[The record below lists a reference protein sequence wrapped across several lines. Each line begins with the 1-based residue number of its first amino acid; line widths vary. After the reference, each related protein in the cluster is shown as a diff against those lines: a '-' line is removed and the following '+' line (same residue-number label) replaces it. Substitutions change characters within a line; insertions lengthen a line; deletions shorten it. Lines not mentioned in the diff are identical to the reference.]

1 VKYHNVFSCDLFLKK
16 IPFYFWGLFL
26 KKLFFGNFFLKKV
39 QMCWNAEVS
48 IQSFGIGLLGIFL
61 AAMTGTS
68 VPTII
73 FYTTIVFMQLI
84 EYIVW
89 TYGSDPEINFY
100 ASLGGAGLLMLQ
112 PIASILAAGS
122 MKLPLLI
129 AYLILGAIT
138 HVMDQDGRS
147 LRERYQMVET
157 QVSPHPSTDVSS
169 INNERGVWGSSR
181 PHLHWK
187 WLDPIPWKSL
197 FVYFIFLIGPL
208 LITKQYDL
216 TVLVFL
222 TLGFSIYSF
231 GKGWG
236 SMWCWIVNGMVVL
249 GGLKSAFLARF

>member
-1 VKYHNVFSCDLFLKK
+1 
-16 IPFYFWGLFL
+16 
-26 KKLFFGNFFLKKV
+26 
-39 QMCWNAEVS
+39 MCWNAEVS

-112 PIASILAAGS
+112 PIASILTLWGHERPPSGFAASRLLGAFTP
-122 MKLPLLI
+122 LPLWSMMLI
-129 AYLILGAIT
+129 AYLILGVIT

-147 LRERYQMVET
+147 LRERYRIEA
-157 QVSPHPSTDVSS
+157 
-169 INNERGVWGSSR
+169 GSSGDA
-181 PHLHWK
+181 PHLIWR
-187 WLDPIPWKSL
+187 WLLPIPWKSL
-197 FVYFIFLIGPL
+197 LVYFIFLIGPL
-208 LITKQYDL
+208 LITKQFDL
-216 TVLVFL
+216 TALVFL

-236 SMWCWIVNGMVVL
+236 SMWCWIVNGMVVM
-249 GGLKSAFLARF
+249 GGLKGAFLS

>member
-1 VKYHNVFSCDLFLKK
+1 
-16 IPFYFWGLFL
+16 
-26 KKLFFGNFFLKKV
+26 
-39 QMCWNAEVS
+39 MCWNAEVS

-112 PIASILAAGS
+112 PIASIMAMSIGS
-122 MKLPLLI
+122 YKVPMLI
-129 AYLILGAIT
+129 AYLILGVIT

-147 LRERYQMVET
+147 LRERYRMET
-157 QVSPHPSTDVSS
+157 ESS
-169 INNERGVWGSSR
+169 IDT
-181 PHLHWK
+181 PHLIWK
-187 WLDPIPWKSL
+187 WLLPVPWFSL
-197 FVYFIFLIGPL
+197 AVYFIFLIGPL
-208 LITKQYDL
+208 LITKQFDL
-216 TVLVFL
+216 TALVFL

-249 GGLKSAFLARF
+249 GALKSAL

>member
-1 VKYHNVFSCDLFLKK
+1 
-16 IPFYFWGLFL
+16 
-26 KKLFFGNFFLKKV
+26 
-39 QMCWNAEVS
+39 MCWNAEVS

-112 PIASILAAGS
+112 PIASILTIGS
-122 MKLPLLI
+122 QSTRLI
-129 AYLILGAIT
+129 MLISYIILGMIT

-147 LRERYQMVET
+147 LRERYRMET
-157 QVSPHPSTDVSS
+157 GPDTPSDD
-169 INNERGVWGSSR
+169 NAGVWGR
-181 PHLHWK
+181 LRLHWK

-197 FVYFIFLIGPL
+197 LVYFIFLIGPL
-208 LITKQYDL
+208 LITKQFDL

-249 GGLKSAFLARF
+249 GALKSAL

>member
-1 VKYHNVFSCDLFLKK
+1 
-16 IPFYFWGLFL
+16 
-26 KKLFFGNFFLKKV
+26 
-39 QMCWNAEVS
+39 M
-48 IQSFGIGLLGIFL
+48 
-61 AAMTGTS
+61 
-68 VPTII
+68 PTII

-112 PIASILAAGS
+112 PIASILTVGS
-122 MKLPLLI
+122 QSTRLMMLI
-129 AYLILGAIT
+129 SYVILGMIT

-147 LRERYQMVET
+147 LRERYRMVET

-169 INNERGVWGSSR
+169 INNERGVEAPFGRDAAKPLGGSSR

-197 FVYFIFLIGPL
+197 LVYFIFLIGPL
-208 LITKQYDL
+208 LITKQFDL

-236 SMWCWIVNGMVVL
+236 SMWCWIVNGMVVM
-249 GGLKSAFLARF
+249 GGLKGAFLAKF

>member
-1 VKYHNVFSCDLFLKK
+1 
-16 IPFYFWGLFL
+16 
-26 KKLFFGNFFLKKV
+26 
-39 QMCWNAEVS
+39 MCWNAEVS

-112 PIASILAAGS
+112 PIASILTVAHVPMRS
-122 MKLPLLI
+122 MLLI
-129 AYLILGAIT
+129 AYVILGVIT

-147 LRERYQMVET
+147 LRERYRIEAG
-157 QVSPHPSTDVSS
+157 PSGDA
-169 INNERGVWGSSR
+169 
-181 PHLHWK
+181 PHLIWK
-187 WLDPIPWKSL
+187 WLLPIPWKSL
-197 FVYFIFLIGPL
+197 LVYFIFLIGPL
-208 LITKQYDL
+208 LITKQFDL

-236 SMWCWIVNGMVVL
+236 SMWCWIVNGMVVM
-249 GGLKSAFLARF
+249 GALKSAFLS

>member
-1 VKYHNVFSCDLFLKK
+1 
-16 IPFYFWGLFL
+16 
-26 KKLFFGNFFLKKV
+26 
-39 QMCWNAEVS
+39 
-48 IQSFGIGLLGIFL
+48 
-61 AAMTGTS
+61 MTGTS

-112 PIASILAAGS
+112 PIASILTLWGRKPPHTPVL
-122 MKLPLLI
+122 MLI
-129 AYLILGAIT
+129 AYIILGVIT
-138 HVMDQDGRS
+138 HFMDQDGRS
-147 LRERYQMVET
+147 LRERYRIEAGPDT
-157 QVSPHPSTDVSS
+157 PSDD
-169 INNERGVWGSSR
+169 ERGVWGR
-181 PHLHWK
+181 LRLHWG

-197 FVYFIFLIGPL
+197 LVYFIFLIGPL

-216 TVLVFL
+216 TTLVFL

-236 SMWCWIVNGMVVL
+236 SMWCWIVNGMVVM
-249 GGLKSAFLARF
+249 GALKSVFIERF

>member
-1 VKYHNVFSCDLFLKK
+1 
-16 IPFYFWGLFL
+16 
-26 KKLFFGNFFLKKV
+26 
-39 QMCWNAEVS
+39 MCWNAEVS

-89 TYGSDPEINFY
+89 TYGSDSEINFY

-122 MKLPLLI
+122 MNLPLLI
-129 AYLILGAIT
+129 AYVVLGVIT
-138 HVMDQDGRS
+138 HFMDQDERS
-147 LRERYQMVET
+147 LRERYRMET
-157 QVSPHPSTDVSS
+157 ESS
-169 INNERGVWGSSR
+169 IDT
-181 PHLHWK
+181 PHLIWK
-187 WLDPIPWKSL
+187 WLLPVPWFSL
-197 FVYFIFLIGPL
+197 AVYFIFLIGPL

-216 TVLVFL
+216 TALVFL

-249 GGLKSAFLARF
+249 GGLKSAL

>member
-1 VKYHNVFSCDLFLKK
+1 
-16 IPFYFWGLFL
+16 
-26 KKLFFGNFFLKKV
+26 
-39 QMCWNAEVS
+39 MCWNAEVS
-48 IQSFGIGLLGIFL
+48 IQSFGIGLLAIFL
-61 AAMTGTS
+61 LTMTGTS

-112 PIASILAAGS
+112 PIASILAVAPVQ
-122 MKLPLLI
+122 MRTMLLI
-129 AYLILGAIT
+129 AYIILGVIT

-147 LRERYQMVET
+147 LRERYRIEAG
-157 QVSPHPSTDVSS
+157 PSGDA
-169 INNERGVWGSSR
+169 
-181 PHLHWK
+181 PHLIWR
-187 WLDPIPWKSL
+187 WLLPVPWFSL
-197 FVYFIFLIGPL
+197 AVYFIFLIGPL
-208 LITKQYDL
+208 LITKQFDL
-216 TVLVFL
+216 TALVFL

-249 GGLKSAFLARF
+249 GALKSAL

>member
-1 VKYHNVFSCDLFLKK
+1 
-16 IPFYFWGLFL
+16 
-26 KKLFFGNFFLKKV
+26 
-39 QMCWNAEVS
+39 MCWNAEVS

-89 TYGSDPEINFY
+89 TYGADPEINFY

-129 AYLILGAIT
+129 AYVILGVIT
-138 HVMDQDGRS
+138 HFMDQDGRS
-147 LRERYQMVET
+147 LRERYRMET
-157 QVSPHPSTDVSS
+157 ESS
-169 INNERGVWGSSR
+169 IDT
-181 PHLHWK
+181 PHLIWK

-197 FVYFIFLIGPL
+197 LVYFIFLIGPL
-208 LITKQYDL
+208 LITKQFDL
-216 TVLVFL
+216 IVLVFL

-236 SMWCWIVNGMVVL
+236 SMWCWIVNGMVVM
-249 GGLKSAFLARF
+249 GALKSAFMK